1 MEEEKEKREKMLRK
15 LAAETREKRAGFAAM
30 HAGADLMETEEE
42 RKEREE
48 RDSIR
53 EDRKRERERDRR
65 LEALGHKKSK
75 LARDEDRD
83 VSEKI
88 ALGEQPI
95 SATSSEVQYDSRLF
109 SQSQGMDSGFA
120 HDDTYNVYDKPLFKG
135 TSASMLYR
143 PKKNEDTD
151 VYGDSTSVEKILNTS
166 RFKPDKDFNGVDRT
180 KPDTRQTPVEFEKDE
195 KEKEKEKEEEDP
207 FGLDEFLKEAKTGG
221 KKLDKIGKTGHL
233 HAGSTGGG
241 RR

>member
-1 MEEEKEKREKMLRK
+1 
-15 LAAETREKRAGFAAM
+15 M
-30 HAGADLMETEEE
+30 HAGADLMETEDE

-48 RDSIR
+48 RDVIR
-53 EDRKRERERDRR
+53 EERKRERERDRR
-65 LEALGHKKSK
+65 MELLGHKKSK
-75 LARDEDRD
+75 LARDSDRD

-88 ALGEQPI
+88 ALGEQP
-95 SATSSEVQYDSRLF
+95 SSTTSEIQYDSRLF

-166 RFKPDKDFNGVDRT
+166 RFKPDKDFDGVDRT
-180 KPDTRQTPVEFEKDE
+180 KTDSRQTPVEFEKD
-195 KEKEKEKEEEDP
+195 KPREEEDP